1 LSETAARPGL
11 GVTGPSISEPLRRF
25 LIAARSAGV
34 RISSAESIDA
44 MRAVDVI
51 GFSDRIALRD
61 SLSLVVAKSVE
72 EKQIFNDCFELYFQR
87 NDFAKPKEP
96 GWRQPAEA
104 DDGDEDDKGGAEGE
118 GGGPNPGSNPS
129 AGGTGGGKG
138 GGNPAGDKLAAM
150 LLAEDRAG
158 LAQAMEIAAEQIGL
172 NKISFF
178 TQTNLYTRRILER
191 MGVRPVEREIEALRK
206 AGGDAPNERA
216 DRLDQGRERLRDQV
230 RDFVE
235 RHLALFAKGENEKF
249 REEFLKQAKL
259 SNMDRRDLDRMR
271 IIVRGIAKK
280 LAEKYGRNRKKK
292 NRGQLDT
299 RKTIRRN
306 MAWES
311 IPFITVWKQKK
322 IDKPK
327 VMVLCDVSGSVAA
340 MSQFLLMFL
349 YSMNEALSNIRS
361 FAFAGNLIEISEILE
376 REDIEPAIA
385 KILQQIGFGS
395 SNYGN
400 ALLDFEEAYFPAV
413 DSKTTVII
421 LGDGRGN
428 YNDPRTDIIMRL
440 SERAKRLIWLNPEYR
455 SSWGTG
461 DSDIPRYS
469 PYCHVMTVCNTV
481 RHLEHVVTDLLKASR

>member
-1 LSETAARPGL
+1 MNEAAAPAQ
-11 GVTGPSISEPLRRF
+11 TGPSFSEPLRRF
-25 LIAARSAGV
+25 LTAARSAGV

-51 GFSDRIALRD
+51 GFSDRTALRD
-61 SLSLVVAKSVE
+61 SLSLVVAKSLE
-72 EKQIFNDCFELYFQR
+72 EKQIFDDCFDLYFQR
-87 NDFAKPKEP
+87 SDFDRPKEP
-96 GWRQPAEA
+96 GWRQPPDA
-104 DDGDEDDKGGAEGE
+104 DDGDENDQNGAEGQS
-118 GGGPNPGSNPS
+118 GGPN
-129 AGGTGGGKG
+129 AGNGIGGGKG
-138 GGNPAGDKLAAM
+138 GGNVAGDKLAAM
-150 LLAEDRAG
+150 LLADDRAA
-158 LAQAMEIAAEQIGL
+158 LAQAMETAAEQIGL

-206 AGGDAPNERA
+206 DGGNPATSRA
-216 DRLDQGRERLRDQV
+216 DRLEAGRERLRDQV

-235 RHLALFAKGENEKF
+235 RHLALFAKGENEKY
-249 REEFLKQAKL
+249 REEFLKQARL

-271 IIVRGIAKK
+271 VIVRDIAKK

-306 MAWES
+306 MAWDS

-361 FAFAGNLIEISEILE
+361 FAFAGNLIEISDILE
-376 REDIEPAIA
+376 HEQIEPAIA

-428 YNDPRTDIIMRL
+428 YNDPRTDIVMRL

-461 DSDIPRYS
+461 DSDMPRYS
-469 PYCHVMTVCNTV
+469 PYCHVATVCNTV
-481 RHLEHVVTDLLKASR
+481 RHLENVVTDLLKGSR